1 MKKSLI
7 IPALATLLAVSCGQ
21 GGGSG
26 NGKKDWNADL
36 KDAMDLTL
44 GEVLPFASLDSKTTE
59 YQYYSFFG
67 YGGVIEIQDE
77 NKKNVLTDYDTKL
90 TKAGFAYEE
99 VPEEE
104 EGYLRLEGEEDP
116 TGDEEEEE
124 PVFAWHKETFLGD
137 LWVSYGWLDEYVG
150 PDAEGKPTV
159 FPAGNIIAASLA
171 YYEGYY
177 ESADFPFDL
186 LQRFFRHY
194 DILIDEQ
201 MVPAFNAAAPEAYY
215 QFDAS
220 WASYADWVDV
230 YVNYAT
236 SAELKAY
243 KDALVAAG
251 WTVTS
256 EETEETEDW
265 TLTFENSGAWVDL
278 VDFTAEEE
286 PYVALSFY
294 YILPPVFEIGFEEVE
309 EFYGE
314 YGIEAPLAAYEGE
327 ALWFEVDVDLE
338 YETVTYY
345 IDGSSHDEMDAFA
358 EALEEAGWTLETDS
372 YGDYEGF
379 YGRTQANVYIGDYI
393 GYSLDCIVVEF
404 SVGPEVY
411 LEINF
416 SEALEAISELG
427 YEVLLPAYRTYT
439 DGRLSYQVSE
449 DGLQYYIS
457 GTTEAELNAFVA
469 VLAACGWDMS
479 EPNSYGDVTGSY
491 GNVNISVENYIGGWY
506 YDGVFVTFTFNRW
519 DSELIAAYYAYK
531 GIEDEVPVPEYVS
544 SLEDAIFTF
553 DASYVSYG
561 YPLFAY
567 VENTTEEDLMGDG
580 LEEDGYFGLL
590 FEAGWN
596 LTNYVFNDDGTSE
609 FEWFMQVGDYDAYI
623 YILDNLA
630 TEDYVEFEFYATEH
644 VEPAV
649 EVDEFPLDL
658 VNAFLTQ
665 YELGFQLETGLPQL
679 LGGEGYTY
687 KTGSNGGYHFFR
699 VEIDGNNYEAWVE
712 ALDALLTANGYTQK
726 AASYGVYYANEDDH
740 QVSIGYDST
749 NEVTFVVFWE

>member
-1 MKKSLI
+1 
-7 IPALATLLAVSCGQ
+7 
-21 GGGSG
+21 
-26 NGKKDWNADL
+26 
-36 KDAMDLTL
+36 
-44 GEVLPFASLDSKTTE
+44 
-59 YQYYSFFG
+59 
-67 YGGVIEIQDE
+67 
-77 NKKNVLTDYDTKL
+77 
-90 TKAGFAYEE
+90 
-99 VPEEE
+99 
-104 EGYLRLEGEEDP
+104 
-116 TGDEEEEE
+116 
-124 PVFAWHKETFLGD
+124 
-137 LWVSYGWLDEYVG
+137 
-150 PDAEGKPTV
+150 
-159 FPAGNIIAASLA
+159 
-171 YYEGYY
+171 
-177 ESADFPFDL
+177 
-186 LQRFFRHY
+186 
-194 DILIDEQ
+194 
-201 MVPAFNAAAPEAYY
+201 
-215 QFDAS
+215 
-220 WASYADWVDV
+220 
-230 YVNYAT
+230 
-236 SAELKAY
+236 
-243 KDALVAAG
+243 
-251 WTVTS
+251 
-256 EETEETEDW
+256 
-265 TLTFENSGAWVDL
+265 
-278 VDFTAEEE
+278 
-286 PYVALSFY
+286 
-294 YILPPVFEIGFEEVE
+294 
-309 EFYGE
+309 
-314 YGIEAPLAAYEGE
+314 
-327 ALWFEVDVDLE
+327 
-338 YETVTYY
+338 
-345 IDGSSHDEMDAFA
+345 
-358 EALEEAGWTLETDS
+358 
-372 YGDYEGF
+372 
-379 YGRTQANVYIGDYI
+379 
-393 GYSLDCIVVEF
+393 
-404 SVGPEVY
+404 
-411 LEINF
+411 
-416 SEALEAISELG
+416 
-427 YEVLLPAYRTYT
+427 
-439 DGRLSYQVSE
+439 
-449 DGLQYYIS
+449 
-457 GTTEAELNAFVA
+457 
-469 VLAACGWDMS
+469 MS

-726 AASYGVYYANEDDH
+726 TASYGVYYANEDDH